1 VKIHN
6 KKILIILA
14 LLLLIPASL
23 LAGCLIMG
31 GTGGCVQ
38 SPAGSGSL
46 SQNVPGATHY
56 LASGTDPYVEAG
68 GSYYALP

>member
-1 VKIHN
+1 MRIHN
-6 KKILIILA
+6 KKILIILM
-14 LLLLIPASL
+14 LLLLLPASL
-23 LAGCLIMG
+23 MAGSLIMG

-46 SQNVPGATHY
+46 YQIVPGATHY
-56 LASGTDPYVEAG
+56 LTSGTDPYVEAG